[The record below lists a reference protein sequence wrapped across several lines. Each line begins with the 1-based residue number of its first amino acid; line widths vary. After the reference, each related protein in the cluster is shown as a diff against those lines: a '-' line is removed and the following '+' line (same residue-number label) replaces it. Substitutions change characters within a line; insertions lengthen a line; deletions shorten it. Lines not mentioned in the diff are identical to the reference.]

1 MREGREGG
9 RGGGREGEEKKRE
22 SVASNK
28 MRKEDNKQ
36 RDGGIEKDLYVLIL
50 TGSFPERQT
59 STRLESENSK
69 SSSA

>member
-1 MREGREGG
+1 MANN
-9 RGGGREGEEKKRE
+9 KK
-22 SVASNK
+22 
-28 MRKEDNKQ
+28 RKEDNKQ
-36 RDGGIEKDLYVLIL
+36 RDGGIEKDQYVLIL